1 MAEHPFGTIKR
12 QWGFS
17 YILTKEGMNRAGAD
31 VGFLFIAYNISLIIL
46 ISCQANPGFSG
57 FQNGDIVFQTSNSGQ
72 HKAIQIM
79 LNSDK
84 LITVYSK

>member
-1 MAEHPFGTIKR
+1 VLQKSAENRTDGAIAGHPFGTIKR

-46 ISCQANPGFSG
+46 IYCQANP
-57 FQNGDIVFQTSNSGQ
+57 
-72 HKAIQIM
+72 
-79 LNSDK
+79 
-84 LITVYSK
+84 